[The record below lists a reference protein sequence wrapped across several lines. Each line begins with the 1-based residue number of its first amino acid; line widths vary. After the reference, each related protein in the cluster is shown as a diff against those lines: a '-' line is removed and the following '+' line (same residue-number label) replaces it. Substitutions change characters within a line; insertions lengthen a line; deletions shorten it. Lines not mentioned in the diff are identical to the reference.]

1 MHLRRALVMY
11 CFTLPFALVESFGW
25 TTVLDTLILAYT
37 FFGIEEIGAQ
47 IEDPFG
53 NDDNDLPLERFC
65 ATIEGNLRELVERA
79 G

>member
-25 TTVLDTLILAYT
+25 TTALDTLILAYT

-65 ATIEGNLRELVERA
+65 ATIEGNRRELVERA